1 MEACAIMGI
10 PVKLVYAPARVKCR
24 ECGNVRVERIPWA
37 QGKCGLSVGLI
48 WLLAAW
54 AKLLAWDVVARL
66 FGVHWNTVATAVR
79 RAVEYGLEHREVGGV
94 LCIGIDELSRQK
106 GHVYVTNVYDLSE
119 ARLIWSGEGRSK
131 ETLEAFFK
139 EHGEA
144 LKDGS
149 SQESVHEFWLGKLAE
164 TVI

>member
-48 WLLAAW
+48 WLLATW

-94 LCIGIDELSRQK
+94 LCIG
-106 GHVYVTNVYDLSE
+106 
-119 ARLIWSGEGRSK
+119 
-131 ETLEAFFK
+131 
-139 EHGEA
+139 A
-144 LKDGS
+144 LKR
-149 SQESVHEFWLGKLAE
+149 AA
-164 TVI
+164 T